1 MCSVTKMVTASSTS
15 GIDTAID
22 IMVFDYTA
30 SHIITIAACNAF
42 LLKFFGV
49 QAYGNKFKEFMIY
62 HAYGNFVWKENVWKF
77 SDRPQGNTEYA
88 RRCS

>member
-30 SHIITIAACNAF
+30 SHIITIAVMPFYLSF
-42 LLKFFGV
+42 LVYKHMEISLK
-49 QAYGNKFKEFMIY
+49 NL
-62 HAYGNFVWKENVWKF
+62 
-77 SDRPQGNTEYA
+77 
-88 RRCS
+88 